1 MSKYQSLVIFLKKKT
16 KFLVYL
22 YFVSY
27 VCIKI
32 EIKTDMILRA
42 KFENILSFNSETEI
56 SFIAGKGTSLP
67 AHVYRAEK
75 EMIYRF

>member
-1 MSKYQSLVIFLKKKT
+1 
-16 KFLVYL
+16 
-22 YFVSY
+22 
-27 VCIKI
+27 
-32 EIKTDMILRA
+32 MILRT

-75 EMIYRF
+75 RDDISVLR

>member
-1 MSKYQSLVIFLKKKT
+1 MHICIQCRIFAVKLK
-16 KFLVYL
+16 
-22 YFVSY
+22 
-27 VCIKI
+27 
-32 EIKTDMILRA
+32 IKTDMILRA
-42 KFENILSFNSETEI
+42 KFENILSFNDETEI